1 MGLIETWVPS
11 DIIAR
16 LRGYR
21 GAEMTCGD
29 DDPIPEYFLDGMYLG
44 SARTFVLD
52 DIPEDWLDAIEV
64 YPAASDAPVRYR
76 RSPCAP
82 IVLMWTRER

>member
-21 GAEMTCGD
+21 GAELTCGD
-29 DDPIPEYFLDGMYLG
+29 DDPIPEYFLDVGGG
-44 SARTFVLD
+44 SSFNILHISHFPLNVESL
-52 DIPEDWLDAIEV
+52 LV
-64 YPAASDAPVRYR
+64 
-76 RSPCAP
+76 
-82 IVLMWTRER
+82 